1 MRLSFSY
8 AVPSRA
14 GLTKAALLFAIWT
27 TYGLLSACQ
36 AHYWYSFSR
45 DPVSWPGALRSEV
58 SYAWLWGACS
68 PAVLWLANRFRIER
82 DHRVRHLLVHVAVMT
97 VFVAL
102 TKTVYELIGTPHE
115 SAFVH
120 FTWEK
125 LFRSIVITSDTG
137 VLLYWMIILV
147 EHSFVYYKRYQN
159 GLINA
164 GRLQTELARAQL
176 QALKMQLHP
185 HFLFNTLHTITAL
198 VHEDPERAER
208 TIARLRELLRLF
220 LATSTIHEVPLS
232 EELRILDLYL
242 EIESTRF
249 EDRLSLHFDVP
260 PELRDAMVPNLVLQP
275 LVENAIRHGVGRKSG
290 PGWISIAAERY
301 GETLVLRVTDNG
313 EGLHPEALDH
323 DPGRRPQS
331 GKGLAITRGRL
342 ESLYGSHQSL
352 VLRNLQTGG
361 AEVRITMPFRQDAED
376 PRVHHPEEGENAE
389 LQSTNS

>member
-1 MRLSFSY
+1 MRISFSS
-8 AVPSRA
+8 ANPSSA
-14 GLTKAALLFAIWT
+14 FLAKATLLFAIWT
-27 TYGLLSACQ
+27 TYGLLSAWQ
-36 AHYWYSFSR
+36 IHYWYSFSKER
-45 DPVSWPGALRSEV
+45 MSWADAIRYEMT
-58 SYAWLWGACS
+58 YAWIWGVCS
-68 PAVLWLANRFRIER
+68 PAILWLSNRFRIER
-82 DHRVRHLLVHVAVMT
+82 DHRARHLLVHTAVMT

-102 TKTVYELIGTPHE
+102 TKTLYELFSSHD

-120 FTWEK
+120 FTWGK
-125 LFRSIVITSDTG
+125 LLRSIVQSFDTG
-137 VLLYWMIILV
+137 VFLYWMIILV
-147 EHSFVYYKRYQN
+147 EHSFIYYKRYRN

-208 TIARLRELLRLF
+208 TIARLSELLRLF
-220 LATSTIHEVPLS
+220 LATSTIHEVPLG

-242 EIESTRF
+242 EIERTRF
-249 EDRLSLHFDVP
+249 EDRLSVHCDVP
-260 PELRDAMVPNLVLQP
+260 DDLRDAMVPNLVLQP

-290 PGWISIAAERY
+290 PGWISIAAETY

-313 EGLHPEALDH
+313 EGLRAEGLGNDTGRHPE
-323 DPGRRPQS
+323 S

-342 ESLYGSHQSL
+342 ESLYGSDQSL
-352 VLRNLQTGG
+352 LLRNVQTGG
-361 AEVRITMPFRQDAED
+361 AEVRITMPFRKHVED
-376 PRVHHPEEGENAE
+376 PRVRNSQEGENAE

>member
-1 MRLSFSY
+1 MGLSFSS
-8 AVPSRA
+8 ANPSRGIPA
-14 GLTKAALLFAIWT
+14 KATLLFAIWT
-27 TYGLLSACQ
+27 TYGLLSAWQ
-36 AHYWYSFSR
+36 SHYWYSFGKN
-45 DPVSWPGALRSEV
+45 PMSWADAIRYEM
-58 SYAWLWGACS
+58 SYAWIWGACS
-68 PAVLWLANRFRIER
+68 PAVLWLSNRFRIER
-82 DHRVRHLLVHVAVMT
+82 DHRARHLLVHVAAMT
-97 VFVAL
+97 VLAAL
-102 TKTVYELIGTPHE
+102 TKTLFELV
-115 SAFVH
+115 SAHDSVFVH

-125 LFRSIVITSDTG
+125 LFRSIVYTSDTG

-147 EHSFVYYKRYQN
+147 EHSFVYYKRYHN

-208 TIARLRELLRLF
+208 TIARLSELLRLF
-220 LATSTIHEVPLS
+220 LATSAIHEVSLG

-242 EIESTRF
+242 EIERTRF
-249 EDRLSLHFDVP
+249 EDRLSVHCDVP
-260 PELRDAMVPNLVLQP
+260 SELREAMVPNLVLQP

-290 PGWISIAAERY
+290 PGWISIAAEKY

-313 EGLHPEALDH
+313 EGLPTEGLGHDSGRHPE
-323 DPGRRPQS
+323 S

-342 ESLYGSHQSL
+342 ESLYGSDQSL
-352 VLRNLQTGG
+352 LLRNVQTGG
-361 AEVRITMPFRQDAED
+361 AEVRITMPFRKHVED
-376 PRVHHPEEGENAE
+376 PRVQNPQEGENAE

>member
-1 MRLSFSY
+1 MRFFL
-8 AVPSRA
+8 SRA
-14 GLTKAALLFAIWT
+14 SLSKATLLFAVWT
-27 TYGLLSACQ
+27 TYGLLSAWQ
-36 AHYWYSFSR
+36 SHYWYSFSKT
-45 DPVSWPGALRSEV
+45 PMSWADCIRYEMT
-58 SYAWLWGACS
+58 YAWICGACS
-68 PAVLWLANRFRIER
+68 PAILWLSNRFRIER
-82 DHRVRHLLVHVAVMT
+82 DHRARHLLVHVAVMT

-102 TKTVYELIGTPHE
+102 TKTLYELAGTPHE
-115 SAFVH
+115 SVFVH

-125 LFRSIVITSDTG
+125 LLRSIVLSSDTV

-147 EHSFVYYKRYQN
+147 EHSFIYYKRYRN

-208 TIARLRELLRLF
+208 TIARLSELLRLF
-220 LATSTIHEVPLS
+220 LANSTIHEVSLG

-242 EIESTRF
+242 EIERTRF
-249 EDRLSLHFDVP
+249 EDRLSVHCDVP
-260 PELRDAMVPNLVLQP
+260 AELRDAMVPNLVLQP
-275 LVENAIRHGVGRKSG
+275 LVENAIRHGVGKKSG
-290 PGWISIAAERY
+290 AGWISIAAERY

-313 EGLHPEALDH
+313 EGLIKEAGTRPE
-323 DPGRRPQS
+323 S

-342 ESLYGSHQSL
+342 ESLYGEGQSL

-361 AEVRITMPFRQDAED
+361 AEARITMPFSVRN
-376 PRVHHPEEGENAE
+376 PEERENAE
-389 LQSTNS
+389 LQSANR